1 MANGLTRAVAAPTTV
16 ELDGKT
22 YIMEPLTLKDMGTLE
37 SEYLKDKPN
46 PIKAVAEMREL
57 LDQEDYDKLLA
68 QAYKDAT
75 AVNKA
80 TSQEIADWMDSSQ
93 GVIFSVWLSLRK
105 NHPELTREDAEKVIN
120 KMGQQELEK
129 LAEQRDVTSGLDEL
143 GNSTGRSTGPE
154 KEKASKTSSNGATVK
169 TKGKR
174 ARAQNRR
181 H

>member
-1 MANGLTRAVAAPTTV
+1 M
-16 ELDGKT
+16 
-22 YIMEPLTLKDMGTLE
+22 
-37 SEYLKDKPN
+37 
-46 PIKAVAEMREL
+46 
-57 LDQEDYDKLLA
+57 
-68 QAYKDAT
+68 
-75 AVNKA
+75 NKA

-154 KEKASKTSSNGATVK
+154 KAKASKTSSNGATVK

-181 H
+181 Q